1 MNQPVNVLAP
11 GLADP
16 AHDAQRLFRA
26 MLDAFAH
33 PGRVVSLPDPPAGP
47 GTICPATTAYLL
59 TLVDRDTP
67 LWLAPE
73 FDLPAVRD
81 FVRFHT
87 GAPIVAERG
96 DAVFA
101 VLAHDIASSLE
112 GFAIGTDPYPDRSA
126 TLVIEV
132 PVLGAGAARRWRGP
146 GIDGETAVA
155 VGGLAADFW
164 QAWADN
170 HALFPCGVDVV
181 FAAGSQLL
189 ALPRSIAVEG

>member
-1 MNQPVNVLAP
+1 MNQPVTVLAP
-11 GLADP
+11 GFSDP
-16 AHDAQRLFRA
+16 GHDAQRLFRA
-26 MLDAFAH
+26 VLDAFAH
-33 PGRVVSLPDPPAGP
+33 PGRIMSLPDPPAGP
-47 GTICPATTAYLL
+47 GTISPATAAYLL

-73 FDLPAVRD
+73 FERPAVRD

-87 GAPIVAERG
+87 GAPIVARRDE
-96 DAVFA
+96 AVFA
-101 VLAHDIASSLE
+101 VLVHDTASLD

-146 GIDGETAVA
+146 GIDGQAAVA
-155 VGGLAADFW
+155 VGGLGADFW

>member
-1 MNQPVNVLAP
+1 MNQPVTVLAP
-11 GLADP
+11 GFSDP
-16 AHDAQRLFRA
+16 GHDAQRLFRA
-26 MLDAFAH
+26 VLDAFAH
-33 PGRVVSLPDPPAGP
+33 PGRIMSLPDPPAGP
-47 GTICPATTAYLL
+47 GTISPATAAYLL

-73 FDLPAVRD
+73 FERPAVRD

-87 GAPIVAERG
+87 GAPIVARRDE
-96 DAVFA
+96 AVFA
-101 VLAHDIASSLE
+101 VLAHDTASLD

-146 GIDGETAVA
+146 GIDGQAAVA
-155 VGGLAADFW
+155 VGGLGADFW

-170 HALFPCGVDVV
+170 HALFPCGIDVV

>member
-16 AHDAQRLFRA
+16 GHDAQRLFRA
-26 MLDAFAH
+26 VLDAFAH
-33 PGRVVSLPDPPAGP
+33 PGRIMSLPDPPAGP
-47 GTICPATTAYLL
+47 GTISPATAAYLL

-73 FDLPAVRD
+73 FELPAVRD

-87 GAPIVAERG
+87 GAPIVARRDE
-96 DAVFA
+96 AVFA
-101 VLAHDIASSLE
+101 VLAHDTASLD

-132 PVLGAGAARRWRGP
+132 PVLGAGTARRWRGP
-146 GIDGETAVA
+146 GIAGETAVA
-155 VGGLAADFW
+155 IGGLAADFW

-170 HALFPCGVDVV
+170 HALFPCGVDIV

>member
-1 MNQPVNVLAP
+1 MNQPVTVLAP
-11 GLADP
+11 GFSDP
-16 AHDAQRLFRA
+16 GHDAQRLFRA
-26 MLDAFAH
+26 VLDAFAH
-33 PGRVVSLPDPPAGP
+33 PGRIMSLPDPPAGP
-47 GTICPATTAYLL
+47 GTISPATAAYLL

-73 FDLPAVRD
+73 FELPAVRD

-87 GAPIVAERG
+87 GAPIVARRDE
-96 DAVFA
+96 AVFA
-101 VLAHDIASSLE
+101 VLAHDTASLD

-146 GIDGETAVA
+146 GIDGQAAVA
-155 VGGLAADFW
+155 VGGLGADFW

-170 HALFPCGVDVV
+170 HALFPCGVDIV

>member
-1 MNQPVNVLAP
+1 MNQPVTVLAP
-11 GLADP
+11 GFSDP
-16 AHDAQRLFRA
+16 GHDAQRLFRA
-26 MLDAFAH
+26 VLDAFAH
-33 PGRVVSLPDPPAGP
+33 PGRIMSLPDPPAGP
-47 GTICPATTAYLL
+47 GTISPATAAYLL

-73 FDLPAVRD
+73 FERPAVRD

-87 GAPIVAERG
+87 GAPIVAQRDE
-96 DAVFA
+96 AVFA
-101 VLAHDIASSLE
+101 VLAHDTASLD

-132 PVLGAGAARRWRGP
+132 PVLGAGAARRWHGP
-146 GIDGETAVA
+146 GIDGQAAVA
-155 VGGLAADFW
+155 VGGLGADFW

>member
-1 MNQPVNVLAP
+1 MNQPVTVLAP

-26 MLDAFAH
+26 VLDAFAH

-47 GTICPATTAYLL
+47 GTICPATAAYLL

-132 PVLGAGAARRWRGP
+132 PVLGAGTARRWRGP
-146 GIDGETAVA
+146 GIAGESAVA

-164 QAWADN
+164 QAWAGN
-170 HALFPCGVDVV
+170 HALFPCGVDIV

>member
-1 MNQPVNVLAP
+1 MNQPVTVLAP
-11 GLADP
+11 GFSDP
-16 AHDAQRLFRA
+16 GHDAQRLFRA
-26 MLDAFAH
+26 VLDAFAH
-33 PGRVVSLPDPPAGP
+33 PGRIMSLPDPPAGP
-47 GTICPATTAYLL
+47 GTISPATAAYLL

-73 FDLPAVRD
+73 FERPAVRD

-87 GAPIVAERG
+87 GAPIVARRDE
-96 DAVFA
+96 AVFA
-101 VLAHDIASSLE
+101 VLAHDTASLD

-146 GIDGETAVA
+146 GIDGQAAVA
-155 VGGLAADFW
+155 VGGFGANFW